1 MLEFESIV
9 WPDDAEWL
17 RIGVVFT
24 GILAL
29 IGLTEGLR
37 YVARFPSEVSRKFVH
52 FAIGVGILFS
62 PRLFLSPVPLILLSL
77 LFIPINLLAVWKG
90 WLPGIHG
97 PDRRSF
103 GTVYFPVS
111 LLVLTVVFWQR
122 SPELVALAMF
132 SFAVGD
138 AAAALVGESLPRPR
152 TYTLTGD
159 RKSVEGS
166 IAMFIATAAS
176 VTVGAVI
183 LWPGQ
188 GDSAMYLVVMSA
200 SAAVLA
206 TMWEAISSK
215 ALDNLTVPFSNALVL
230 AVFLFPSTQAPI
242 RQFSLGISLSIAV
255 AALAHRLRMLTL
267 SGSVAAVLLAVIIF
281 GLGGWKWSIPIVVFF
296 VFSSLLS
303 RVGMTMK
310 SDLDSVFEKSSIRD
324 HGQVAANGAIAG
336 GLALAQYAFP
346 GTNFFPAYIGAI
358 AAVTADTWG
367 TEVGVLSRGKTVSLV
382 SLQEVPR
389 GTSGGVSIAGSAAA
403 VAGALLI
410 SFLGAQWT
418 GIAATAVAGLLGG
431 LSGTIVD
438 SLAGELVQAK
448 YRCTVCGKHTERREH
463 CGAAADL
470 TGGRRLV
477 GNDGVNWICAATGA
491 VVAALMHP

>member
-62 PRLFLSPVPLILLSL
+62 PRLFLSPVPLILLS
-77 LFIPINLLAVWKG
+77 
-90 WLPGIHG
+90 
-97 PDRRSF
+97 
-103 GTVYFPVS
+103 
-111 LLVLTVVFWQR
+111 
-122 SPELVALAMF
+122 LAMF

-230 AVFLFPSTQAPI
+230 
-242 RQFSLGISLSIAV
+242 
-255 AALAHRLRMLTL
+255 
-267 SGSVAAVLLAVIIF
+267 
-281 GLGGWKWSIPIVVFF
+281 
-296 VFSSLLS
+296 
-303 RVGMTMK
+303 
-310 SDLDSVFEKSSIRD
+310 E
-324 HGQVAANGAIAG
+324 
-336 GLALAQYAFP
+336 
-346 GTNFFPAYIGAI
+346 
-358 AAVTADTWG
+358 
-367 TEVGVLSRGKTVSLV
+367 
-382 SLQEVPR
+382 
-389 GTSGGVSIAGSAAA
+389 
-403 VAGALLI
+403 
-410 SFLGAQWT
+410 
-418 GIAATAVAGLLGG
+418 
-431 LSGTIVD
+431 
-438 SLAGELVQAK
+438 
-448 YRCTVCGKHTERREH
+448 
-463 CGAAADL
+463 
-470 TGGRRLV
+470 
-477 GNDGVNWICAATGA
+477 
-491 VVAALMHP
+491 